1 MYVLDLY
8 CMYSSQ
14 RGCAVLMQ
22 KKRKEIYLNHEEAA
36 KHKDHMLDVCCLPY
50 GFSVYVDHA
59 LLMVS
64 PYAFLLMVHASVLM
78 LFCVWTYAW

>member
-1 MYVLDLY
+1 MITVLSLTT
-8 CMYSSQ
+8 SQ

-22 KKRKEIYLNHEEAA
+22 KKRKDICLNHEEAA

-50 GFSVYVDHA
+50 GFSVYVDDA

-64 PYAFLLMVHASVLM
+64 PYAFLLMVSASVLM
-78 LFCVWTYAW
+78 LFCVWT